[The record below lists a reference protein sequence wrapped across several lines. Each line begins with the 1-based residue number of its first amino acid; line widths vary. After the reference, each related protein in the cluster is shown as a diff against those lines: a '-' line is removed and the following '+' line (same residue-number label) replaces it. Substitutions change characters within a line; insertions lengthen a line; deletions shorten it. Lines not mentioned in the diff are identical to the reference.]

1 MNNNYKKKLL
11 QLSKLYEELMNMNL
25 SLMNKVYMSADNPAM
40 KELVQVFKQYRTLPE
55 YKKELSSIL
64 ATVK

>member
-1 MNNNYKKKLL
+1 MNNNYKNKLL

-40 KELVQVFKQYRTLPE
+40 KELVQVFKQYRSLPE
-55 YKKELSSIL
+55 YKRELSSIL

>member
-11 QLSKLYEELMNMNL
+11 QLSKLYEELVNMNL

-40 KELVQVFKQYRTLPE
+40 KELVQVFKQYRSLPE